1 MNIKTFIAAAVIAL
15 TAACT
20 QAEQAEQTE
29 VVEVPADEAGAA
41 EVELNED
48 GSVKTEA
55 GDASETVAGASAV
68 APVGQQH
75 QL

>member
-1 MNIKTFIAAAVIAL
+1 MNIKTFIATAVIAL

-20 QAEQAEQTE
+20 QTNDVPAEENTSAPVELNDDGSVKE
-29 VVEVPADEAGAA
+29 VVEVPADEAAA
-41 EVELNED
+41 A
-48 GSVKTEA
+48 GSA
-55 GDASETVAGASAV
+55 A

>member
-1 MNIKTFIAAAVIAL
+1 MNIKTYMAIAVAAL

-20 QAEQAEQTE
+20 QTND
-29 VVEVPADEAGAA
+29 VPADENTAA
-41 EVELNED
+41 PVELNDD
-48 GSVKTEA
+48 GSVKTDVEVPANEA
-55 GDASETVAGASAV
+55 AAAGTAV

>member
-1 MNIKTFIAAAVIAL
+1 MNIKTYIAAAVIAL

-29 VVEVPADEAGAA
+29 TVEIPADENAA
-41 EVELNED
+41 ADVELNDD
-48 GSVKTEA
+48 GSVKT
-55 GDASETVAGASAV
+55 DATDGSAV